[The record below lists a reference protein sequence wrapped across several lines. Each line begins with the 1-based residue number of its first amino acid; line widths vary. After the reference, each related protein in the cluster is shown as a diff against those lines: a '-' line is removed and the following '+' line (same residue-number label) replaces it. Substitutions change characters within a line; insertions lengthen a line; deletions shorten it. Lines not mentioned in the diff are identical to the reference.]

1 MSTTVTTPG
10 TDVYAIDPMH
20 AGAEFVVRHLM
31 ISKVRG
37 RFSTLEGTISL
48 APGSDVPK
56 SVEVKIDANSIDTR
70 EAQRDAHLR
79 SADFLHVENYPEL
92 TYRSTRVEG
101 TPESF
106 KVHGDLTIH
115 GVTRPVTL
123 EGAFEG
129 KTVDPYGNHRV
140 GYSAEAKISRKDFGL
155 TWNQVLETGGVA
167 VGDEIRIE
175 LNVEAIRQ

>member
-10 TDVYAIDPMH
+10 TEVYAIDPTH

-37 RFSTLEGTISL
+37 RFSSLEGTISL

-56 SVEVKIDANSIDTR
+56 SVEVKIDPDSIDTR

-79 SADFLHVENYPEL
+79 SADFLHVENYPEM
-92 TYRSTRVEG
+92 TFRSTRVEG

-106 KVHGDLTIH
+106 KVHGELTIH
-115 GVTRPVTL
+115 GTTRP
-123 EGAFEG
+123 
-129 KTVDPYGNHRV
+129 
-140 GYSAEAKISRKDFGL
+140 
-155 TWNQVLETGGVA
+155 
-167 VGDEIRIE
+167 
-175 LNVEAIRQ
+175 